1 MGYDNREE
9 KRMTSKDAV
18 ASCVK
23 ELELNPNFKPGASGQ
38 APSGA
43 TFKDTV
49 KSGGGKKS
57 S

>member
-1 MGYDNREE
+1 MGYDNRED
-9 KRMTSKDAV
+9 KRMTKDQV
-18 ASCVK
+18 KSCEI
-23 ELELNPNFKPGASGQ
+23 ELELNPNYKPGASGQ
-38 APSGA
+38 TPSGA